1 MFPLSKGLNAWQ
13 TPAFN
18 NVMKDEIEGLDAE
31 KLPLQQ
37 GLTHGSYAI
46 GEDFKVMIIGVS
58 EVRDALRVKAGVFYK
73 SIIAGCSCADD
84 PTPISECAEYCELEF
99 EIDRATANTR
109 VSLLSES

>member
-18 NVMKDEIEGLDAE
+18 TVMKDEIEGLDAE
-31 KLPLQQ
+31 KLPLEQ

-58 EVRDALRVKAGVFYK
+58 EVRNALRVKAGVFYK

-84 PTPISECAEYCELEF
+84 PTPTDEYAEYCELEF
-99 EIDRATANTR
+99 EIDKATANAR
-109 VSLLSES
+109 VSLLSEN